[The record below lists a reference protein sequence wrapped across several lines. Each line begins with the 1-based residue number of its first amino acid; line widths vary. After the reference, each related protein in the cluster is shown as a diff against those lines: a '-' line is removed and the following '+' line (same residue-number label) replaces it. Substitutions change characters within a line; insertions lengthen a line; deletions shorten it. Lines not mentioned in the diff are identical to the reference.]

1 MSSAF
6 DFQMYIGPNTQ
17 IPQPTD
23 FQTQKIM
30 QWDTD
35 GQENGVKLDPS
46 RPVSGF
52 NALLELRKWSG
63 RWGWYKGVWV
73 VWGSLA
79 V

>member
-23 FQTQKIM
+23 FQAQKLM

-52 NALLELRKWSG
+52 NDLLELRKMI
-63 RWGWYKGVWV
+63 V
-73 VWGSLA
+73 LMHLPC
-79 V
+79 